1 MSDKTIARISK
12 YSSLS
17 RPLLF
22 ALVLLLH
29 VGVIFLCNFKQ
40 AADKVETM
48 DYREAEVFKLV
59 DIQEYV
65 KPAPPPPPVVK
76 KENVKV
82 TNQPKAAEKIIET
95 KEEVKHETE
104 ETVEEVSVPATE
116 EIEYLPQHKISAV
129 PVIPSKDVLARI
141 VYPPMALKQGIE
153 AVVYLELFIDS
164 RGVIRNIKVLKDPGH
179 GFAEAAVT
187 ALSGITCIPA
197 NANGK
202 ACAVRYRYPVKFTL
216 N

>member
-1 MSDKTIARISK
+1 MSENTIRKLSK
-12 YSSLS
+12 LAPLC

-22 ALVLLLH
+22 AFVFALH
-29 VGVIFLCNFKQ
+29 VGAIYVFNFK
-40 AADKVETM
+40 DKSDEVETV
-48 DYREAEVFKLV
+48 DFREADVFKLV

-65 KPAPPPPPVVK
+65 KPAPKPVEKNVVK
-76 KENVKV
+76 VSS
-82 TNQPKAAEKIIET
+82 QPKASEQVVET
-95 KEEVKHETE
+95 EDTVEKEE
-104 ETVEEVSVPATE
+104 EVVF
-116 EIEYLPQHKISAV
+116 LPQHKISTV
-129 PVIPSKDVLARI
+129 PIIPSREVLSRI

-164 RGVIRNIKVLKDPGH
+164 KGVIKNIKVLKDPGH
-179 GFAEAAVT
+179 GFAEAAVA
-187 ALSGITCIPA
+187 ALRGISCIPA